1 MNRMFLFFVLTI
13 GVACSQ
19 KAEQLP
25 YLGQP
30 TEEVATDGASKEK
43 QYQIPSF
50 TLMNQD
56 SLWVSNQTL
65 AGKVY
70 VADFIFLQ
78 CPTICPKM
86 NVEMKRVYNQYQAED
101 QVLFVSHTIDP
112 KNDSIPVL
120 KAFSESLGVK
130 APKWQ
135 FLHGEEKAIHQLA
148 QGYFMQAYQENK
160 APGGYAHSGGFLLI
174 DGKQH
179 IRGVYDG
186 TSTTDVN
193 RLIEDIN
200 VLLKEDINQ

>member
-1 MNRMFLFFVLTI
+1 M
-13 GVACSQ
+13 ACSQ

-25 YLGQP
+25 YLGNP
-30 TEEVATDGASKEK
+30 VAETLASGETIEK
-43 QYQIPSF
+43 HYKIPAFS
-50 TLMNQD
+50 LIDQD
-56 SLWVSNQTL
+56 SLVVFNETL

-86 NVEMKRVYNQYQAED
+86 NVEMKRVYDAYQAEKD
-101 QVLFVSHTIDP
+101 VLFVSHTIDP

-120 KAFSESLGVK
+120 KAYSESLGIHDS
-130 APKWQ
+130 KWH
-135 FLHGEEKAIHQLA
+135 FLHGEEKEIHQLA
-148 QGYFMQAYQENK
+148 QGYFMQAYQENN

-174 DGKQH
+174 DGEQH

-193 RLIEDIN
+193 RLIQDIN
-200 VLLKEDINQ
+200 LLLKEDKQK

>member
-1 MNRMFLFFVLTI
+1 MKRLLLFFVVSFCL
-13 GVACSQ
+13 ACSQ
-19 KAEQLP
+19 KTEQLP
-25 YLGQP
+25 YLGHP
-30 TEEVATDGASKEK
+30 TIETAPNGASKEK

-50 TLMNQD
+50 SLINQD
-56 SLWVSNQTL
+56 SLVVSNETL
-65 AGKVY
+65 AGKIY
-70 VADFIFLQ
+70 IADFIFLQ

-86 NVEMKRVYNQYQAED
+86 NVEMKRVYDQYQTEES
-101 QVLFVSHTIDP
+101 VVFVSHTIDP

-120 KAFSESLGVK
+120 KAYSESLGVK
-130 APKWQ
+130 TPKWQ
-135 FLHGEEKAIHQLA
+135 FLHGEETTIHQLA

-193 RLIEDIN
+193 RLIQDIN
-200 VLLKEDINQ
+200 LLLKEQI